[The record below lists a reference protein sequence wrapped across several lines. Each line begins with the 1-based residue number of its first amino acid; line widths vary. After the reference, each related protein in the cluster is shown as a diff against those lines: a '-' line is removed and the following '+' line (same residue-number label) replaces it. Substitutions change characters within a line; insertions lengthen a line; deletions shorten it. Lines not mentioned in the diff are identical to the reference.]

1 MRAARRVLVVEDDEA
16 IRLGLVDALAAAGY
30 DVLEAPDGDS
40 GLERALADPVD
51 LVVLDLMLPG
61 RGGLEV
67 LQEVR
72 SARPILP
79 IIILTALGAEDDR
92 VKGLRLGADDYVVKP
107 FSLRELLA
115 RVEAV
120 LRRGPF
126 RPVGTPQFR
135 IPGGLADG
143 ERNEIRFDDG
153 RVSALGE
160 REMQLLRHFAANPG
174 RALSRDE
181 ILLHVWQV
189 RPEGIETRTID
200 MHVARLR
207 EKLGGEPGGADILK
221 TVRGKGYMFDPGGEA
236 P

>member
-16 IRLGLVDALAAAGY
+16 IRLGLVDALAGAGY
-30 DVLEAPDGDS
+30 EVFEAPDGPT
-40 GLERALADPVD
+40 GLERALADGVD

-61 RGGLEV
+61 LGGLEV
-67 LQEVR
+67 LEQVR
-72 SARPILP
+72 PVRPGLP

-92 VKGLRLGADDYVVKP
+92 VKGLKLGADDYVVKP

-115 RVEAV
+115 RVAAV
-120 LRRGPF
+120 LRRGPS
-126 RPVGTPQFR
+126 RPADTPQFR
-135 IPGGLADG
+135 IPGGLADS
-143 ERNEIRFDDG
+143 ERNEVRFDDG
-153 RVSALGE
+153 RTSALSE

-174 RALSRDE
+174 RTLSRDE

-207 EKLGGEPGGADILK
+207 EKLAGPGGGEGVLK
-221 TVRGKGYMFDPGGEA
+221 TVRGKGYLFDAGGGA